1 MKSLCAI
8 QNPGLGAY
16 TVQPMPDDYQETQ
29 AWYDM
34 NAARQQKAI
43 DDKYA
48 ADEAAYNAKMAQE
61 AADAAAASVAGT
73 GTVTQTPEDILET
86 ARKYQFLA
94 RTRPGFDFGIN
105 ADRRNALFARD
116 SGLGFDLMSAITS
129 SLKANAPQ
137 AFKGVKGGA
146 VFASIVPN
154 AGGPRAPKVQLPSW
168 IPRISLPKPLQDAAR
183 AAGNLAITTA
193 KDVAA
198 KKKAAASAA
207 SASGVAVQT
216 SGYPGGEARNNSLL
230 WIGGG
235 AAVLVAALALSRKK

>member
-16 TVQPMPDDYQETQ
+16 RVMPMPDDYQETQ

-34 NAARQQKAI
+34 DAARRQKAA
-43 DDKYA
+43 DEKYA
-48 ADEAAYNAKMAQE
+48 ADEAAYNAKMTQE
-61 AADAAAASVAGT
+61 AANAAASASSAGS
-73 GTVTQTPEDILET
+73 TQTPEEILAT
-86 ARKYQFLA
+86 ARRYQFMAQL
-94 RTRPGFDFGIN
+94 RPGFDFGIN

-116 SGLGFDLMSAITS
+116 SGLGFDLMNAITS

-137 AFKGVKGGA
+137 AFKGVKGST

-154 AGGPRAPKVQLPSW
+154 AGGPSMPKVKLPSW
-168 IPRISLPKPLQDAAR
+168 IPRISLPKPLQDAAK

-198 KKKAAASAA
+198 KKKAADAAA
-207 SASGVAVQT
+207 SASGVVVQT
-216 SGYPGGEARNNSLL
+216 SEYSGEGAPGNSLL

-235 AAVLVAALALSRKK
+235 AAILAVAFVLTRKK

>member
-8 QNPGLGAY
+8 QNSGLGAY

-34 NAARQQKAI
+34 NAKRQQAAA
-43 DDKYA
+43 DAKYA
-48 ADEAAYNAKMAQE
+48 LDEAAYNAKMAQE
-61 AADAAAASVAGT
+61 AADAAASSVAGS
-73 GTVTQTPEDILET
+73 GSVTQTPEDILET

-94 RTRPGFDFGIN
+94 RTRPGFDFGVN
-105 ADRRNALFARD
+105 SANRNALFSRD
-116 SGLGFDLMSAITS
+116 SGLGFDLMNAITS

-137 AFKGVKGGA
+137 AFKGVKGST
-146 VFASIVPN
+146 VFASIIPN
-154 AGGPRAPKVQLPSW
+154 AGGPRAPKVTLPSW
-168 IPRISLPKPLQDAAR
+168 LPRISLPKPLQDAAKR
-183 AAGNLAITTA
+183 AGDLAIATA

-198 KKKAAASAA
+198 KKKAADAA

-216 SGYPGGEARNNSLL
+216 SQYPSDSASGNPLL

-235 AAVLVAALALSRKK
+235 AAILAAAFIMTRKK